1 MQLQPNLTMNKLATI
16 KYTCLSLVSRIHS
29 TPDFSDKGLCHSAIY
44 RTIFLKL
51 VDFDVRLKSDISGGK
66 LMRMYAN
73 DKEQNQLFILLFI
86 DVLPLFQ
93 FDTRRGAH

>member
-1 MQLQPNLTMNKLATI
+1 MSIRRRIFPI
-16 KYTCLSLVSRIHS
+16 KDYVIR
-29 TPDFSDKGLCHSAIY
+29 AIY